1 MEALVHDLRYA
12 MRVLR
17 RSPAFAL
24 VAVVALALGIGAN
37 TAIFSVV
44 NTVILK
50 PLPYR
55 EPGQLVQLWMRFTG
69 IGIPNDR
76 NWVSV
81 PEFIDLQQNTGFS
94 NLAAISRQSY
104 NVTIGGA
111 PERIDSAVVTPSFFP
126 LLGVQAQVGRVFRPE
141 EGQPG
146 REHVVLVGDGYW
158 RRQFGADPGVPG

>member
-1 MEALVHDLRYA
+1 

-17 RSPAFAL
+17 RSPGFAL
-24 VAVVALALGIGAN
+24 IAVVALALGIGAN

-44 NTVILK
+44 DTVILK
-50 PLPYR
+50 PLPYQ

-76 NWVSV
+76 NWISV
-81 PEFIDLQQNTGFS
+81 PEFIDLQQNTSFS
-94 NLAAISRQSY
+94 HLAAISQQSY
-104 NVTIGGA
+104 NVTIGGS
-111 PERIDSAVVTPSFFP
+111 PERIESAVVTPSFFP

-146 REHVVLVGDGYW
+146 RERVVRGPARPRSGNPHGARGGQG
-158 RRQFGADPGVPG
+158 RRGAPGPWP